1 MFWSIKVLVYF
12 WAFSFLVVSN
22 FWCLFTS
29 LMGHFSN
36 KIFHHKKN
44 MFACVSVCHG
54 PNIRCTLI
62 WFVIPL
68 LVLFQKFMKQ
78 YLFKF
83 SLTSSLPSERDIFLM
98 TWSLKTAYSL
108 FVSVNLP
115 LQCLS
120 ISFKPLFLVF

>member
-12 WAFSFLVVSN
+12 RAFSFLVVSN

-29 LMGHFSN
+29 PMGHFSN
-36 KIFHHKKN
+36 KIFHPQKN
-44 MFACVSVCHG
+44 MFVHASVCHG
-54 PNIRCTLI
+54 PNIWCTLVR
-62 WFVIPL
+62 FVIPF

-83 SLTSSLPSERDIFLM
+83 SLFPPSLLKGTFLM
-98 TWSLKTAYSL
+98 TWNLKTAYSL

-115 LQCLS
+115 LQYFS
-120 ISFKPLFLVF
+120 ISFKPFFLVF

>member
-12 WAFSFLVVSN
+12 WAFSFLVVSH

-29 LMGHFSN
+29 PTGHFP
-36 KIFHHKKN
+36 IRFFTTKKHVCSCV
-44 MFACVSVCHG
+44 CVSWTK
-54 PNIRCTLI
+54 IRCTLVQ
-62 WFVIPL
+62 FVIPF

>member
-12 WAFSFLVVSN
+12 WAFSFLIVSN
-22 FWCLFTS
+22 FWCLFTQA
-29 LMGHFSN
+29 MGHFSN
-36 KIFHHKKN
+36 KIFHHKKHV
-44 MFACVSVCHG
+44 FCASVCLG
-54 PNIRCTLI
+54 PNIRYAI
-62 WFVIPL
+62 VWFVIRS
-68 LVLFQKFMKQ
+68 LFLIQKFMKQ

-83 SLTSSLPSERDIFLM
+83 SLTSSLPSERYIFLM